1 MFYTVVCLNKF
12 TGKCPIRTKE
22 AVYMA
27 EPNINN
33 ERNNY
38 EKVDIRE
45 VRHAYWYV
53 RLVYK

>member
-1 MFYTVVCLNKF
+1 MFYTVVCLNKY